1 MTEDNNFINFFFIK
15 KNIFLIDSFLKSN
28 LTCLYQNELILDNY
42 ESNSITD
49 KIKKFLDDN
58 IYKIEKLNNQ
68 FIKNINLVIYDERF
82 LPVNISIKK
91 NVSGILYFEKERL
104 NLLSKIKNEIE
115 LNYKELS
122 IIHFLVNNN
131 LIDSKGIDFRKNEDP
146 IVCKSLSIEI
156 TFILFPL
163 LDIFKYQ
170 KIFADYQIS
179 VNKIISGEHLKD
191 LSLLEEVN
199 ELEMA
204 LNIFLGN
211 NPKEVILLSKKFKK
225 EGIFEKFFHLFG

>member
-15 KNIFLIDSFLKSN
+15 KNSFLIASFLKSN

-91 NVSGILYFEKERL
+91 M
-104 NLLSKIKNEIE
+104 
-115 LNYKELS
+115 
-122 IIHFLVNNN
+122 FL
-131 LIDSKGIDFRKNEDP
+131 E
-146 IVCKSLSIEI
+146 C
-156 TFILFPL
+156 FIL
-163 LDIFKYQ
+163 K
-170 KIFADYQIS
+170 K
-179 VNKIISGEHLKD
+179 KD
-191 LSLLEEVN
+191 
-199 ELEMA
+199 
-204 LNIFLGN
+204 
-211 NPKEVILLSKKFKK
+211 
-225 EGIFEKFFHLFG
+225 

>member
-1 MTEDNNFINFFFIK
+1 MTEDNHFINFFFIK
-15 KNIFLIDSFLKSN
+15 KNSFLIASFLKSN

-91 NVSGILYFEKERL
+91 NVSGMLYFEKERL

-115 LNYKELS
+115 LNYNELS
-122 IIHFLVNNN
+122 IIHLLVNNY
-131 LIDSKGIDFRKNEDP
+131 LVDDIDINFKKNED
-146 IVCKSLSIEI
+146 IIISKNFSIE
-156 TFILFPL
+156 TKFILLPL
-163 LDIFKYQ
+163 KNIFEYR
-170 KIFADYQIS
+170 KIFANYQIS
-179 VNKIISGEHLKD
+179 VNKIISGQYLKD
-191 LSLLEEVN
+191 LSTLEQVN

-204 LNIFLGN
+204 LKIFLGDN
-211 NPKEVILLSKKFKK
+211 SKEVILLSKSVENRGF
-225 EGIFEKFFHLFG
+225 FEKFFHLFS